1 VQNSNPVVRAPSQQM
16 LKATATLQDGL
27 GYLLKARK
35 NISDSMMQYE
45 SSHDALNLTY
55 VAIRHIEG
63 ILNLA
68 RSDVALVHP
77 SMSLARAAM
86 EVSVRALWLVD
97 DNKPFVREQRWIA
110 LVKEE
115 IRSRRRADSY
125 LAGKG
130 ATVEPQF
137 SGPANLLEDYI
148 KKVEPLIPPDYS
160 PVSRIP
166 TAADMFEALKIK
178 SYAIYVMFSQVVHG
192 TLWATSEF
200 RGGVGN
206 ARKFRDRVDE
216 NSWYIPLAFAGF
228 TILEPLSRVLF
239 RLGVQKGQ
247 VFPRGFAE
255 RWGRDLATV
264 HRDFA
269 DDGDTS
275 VR

>member
-16 LKATATLQDGL
+16 LKATATLKDGV

-35 NISDSMMQYE
+35 NISDSTMQYE

-97 DNKPFVREQRWIA
+97 DNKPFLREQRWIA

-125 LAGKG
+125 LAGKR
-130 ATVEPQF
+130 ANAEPQF

-148 KKVEPLIPPDYS
+148 KKVEPLIPPDYP

-206 ARKFRDRVDE
+206 ARKLRDRVDE

-255 RWGRDLATV
+255 QWGRDLARV

-275 VR
+275 P

>member
-1 VQNSNPVVRAPSQQM
+1 MQNSDPVVRAPSQQM
-16 LKATATLQDGL
+16 LKAAATLTDGV

-55 VAIRHIEG
+55 IAIRHIEG

-115 IRSRRRADSY
+115 IRSRRRADIH
-125 LAGKG
+125 LAGKL
-130 ATVEPQF
+130 ANVEPQF

-148 KKVEPLIPPDYS
+148 KKVEPLIPPDCP

-178 SYAIYVMFSQVVHG
+178 SYPIYVMFSQVVHG
-192 TLWATSEF
+192 ALWATSEF

-206 ARKFRDRVDE
+206 ARKLRDRVDE
-216 NSWYIPLAFAGF
+216 NSWYMPLAFAGF

-255 RWGRDLATV
+255 RWGRDLARL
-264 HRDFA
+264 HRDLA
-269 DDGDTS
+269 DDGNTS
-275 VR
+275 AR